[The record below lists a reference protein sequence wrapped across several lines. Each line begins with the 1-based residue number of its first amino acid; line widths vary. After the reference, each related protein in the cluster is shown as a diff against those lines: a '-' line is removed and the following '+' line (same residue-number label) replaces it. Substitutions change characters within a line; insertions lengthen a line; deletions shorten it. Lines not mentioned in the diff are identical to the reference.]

1 MKQLSHFSEIIVIF
15 TASFLTDTE
24 GEIIETTTTVSPLH
38 ANNFNEQRIETES
51 VVPPKDGTIEPSLNQ
66 KIEESDSNQTGKLI
80 RCQAENAKITELEG
94 TVNAKNKL
102 ISYLETKCRIR
113 EESQNQKDDEFR
125 KMFDFSVWT

>member
-1 MKQLSHFSEIIVIF
+1 MKQFTHFSEIIIIF
-15 TASFLTDTE
+15 AASFLTDTR

-38 ANNFNEQRIETES
+38 ANNFNDQRIETES

-66 KIEESDSNQTGKLI
+66 NIEESESNQTDKL

-102 ISYLETKCRIR
+102 ETKCRIG

>member
-1 MKQLSHFSEIIVIF
+1 MFDVTPGPAPGLARCEHK
-15 TASFLTDTE
+15 
-24 GEIIETTTTVSPLH
+24 
-38 ANNFNEQRIETES
+38 
-51 VVPPKDGTIEPSLNQ
+51 
-66 KIEESDSNQTGKLI
+66 EESDNNQTGKI

>member
-1 MKQLSHFSEIIVIF
+1 M
-15 TASFLTDTE
+15 
-24 GEIIETTTTVSPLH
+24 SPLH

>member
-1 MKQLSHFSEIIVIF
+1 MKQLSHFSEIIILF
-15 TASFLTDTE
+15 AASFLTDTG

-51 VVPPKDGTIEPSLNQ
+51 VVPPKLGTNEPSLNQ
-66 KIEESDSNQTGKLI
+66 NIQESDSNQTGKL
-80 RCQAENAKITELEG
+80 RCETENAKITELEG

>member
-15 TASFLTDTE
+15 AASFLTDTG

-38 ANNFNEQRIETES
+38 AKNFNEQRIETES
-51 VVPPKDGTIEPSLNQ
+51 VVPPKLGTIEPSLNQ
-66 KIEESDSNQTGKLI
+66 NIGESESNQTGKL